1 VGDFLGG
8 IRFEPFPE
16 QFHDY
21 YARFRLSQ
29 VGLFLV
35 KSSVGGIFSGWIYRE
50 TAQLSNEE

>member
-21 YARFRLSQ
+21 YARFRLSE

-35 KSSVGGIFSGWIYRE
+35 KSSVGGIFTGWIYRE